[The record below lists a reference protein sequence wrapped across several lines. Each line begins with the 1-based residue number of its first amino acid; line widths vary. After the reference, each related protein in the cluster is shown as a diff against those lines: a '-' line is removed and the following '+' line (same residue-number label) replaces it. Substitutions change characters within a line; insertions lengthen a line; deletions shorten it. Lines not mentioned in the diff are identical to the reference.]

1 MSNGSY
7 YYPTNT
13 PAPKNTG
20 GLNAFQL
27 SVQKVIQQNNAS
39 WNTRINELKQFQNAP
54 KFSTHVEDFWNEQIG
69 LFAGAQTGVMKG
81 TTSVSDAQG
90 EQAKIEKLWGTW
102 TQAAP
107 YIASLGEVVK
117 EYNLS
122 GYSDKLNNPNLE
134 ALFAAMQRN
143 DGSVT
148 LNRVGE
154 KLLLSGSGEMER
166 LDSNGNGTGE
176 MMPWAYDLD
185 LEQFLTSLG
194 VGTYEG
200 TEEKIMDN
208 LNKVIRK
215 RWTKDDI
222 GMEPI
227 INAAIDSTPG
237 VKLEYKIP
245 LIKDGQETDA
255 TTDISFINQDLLE
268 YALNNKGSH
277 AGGDDPG
284 RGSPMWLGTEETTS
298 FMDNENFDSYY
309 ANVLYQD
316 YQPYYNDGG
325 EVEWLIDYD
334 DNGNEIDRVKPW
346 NMADSGVFIPARDK
360 LTSMALQDTSSMPT
374 NLMLKIKDYYKEII
388 ENQFNGDLGNF
399 LKAAEFSDFGPNPYK
414 YMEGANPAS
423 QSFFTK
429 ATEYAASQTGVEE
442 EVVDDTDDPPPPPNP
457 PVRGS
462 MQNAAIKIDNALS
475 MQAGWG
481 AYNMKELIDNMNK
494 VGINIEEMGDIN
506 KDGVV
511 DENDRVPISA
521 WLQTLKVGDEGIS
534 VSIKPVGKLSKEFTI
549 KVEPRKGDKMSNELA
564 KTFADNPKWWGD
576 NNSNGYETNID
587 IPGDAP
593 TDRKANEIWNLLLNE
608 LQKIG
613 VNVQGKRK

>member
-1 MSNGSY
+1 MANGTY
-7 YYPTNT
+7 YYPTNI

-81 TTSVSDAQG
+81 TTSVSDAQN
-90 EQAKIEKLWGTW
+90 EEAKIEKIWGTW

-134 ALFAAMQRN
+134 ALFSAMQRN
-143 DGSVT
+143 DGSVA
-148 LNRVGE
+148 LNRVGD
-154 KLLLSGSGEMER
+154 KLVLSGSGEMER

-185 LEQFLTSLG
+185 LEQFLTSIG

-227 INAAIDSTPG
+227 VNAAIKTYPG
-237 VKLEYKIP
+237 IQLDYKIP
-245 LIKDGQETDA
+245 IMKDGQKTDA
-255 TTDISFINQDLLE
+255 TTQISFINQDFLK
-268 YALNNKGSH
+268 YALNNGGSNS
-277 AGGDDPG
+277 GGDDPS
-284 RGSPMWLGTEETTS
+284 RGAPMWLGTEEHTA

-316 YQPYYNDGG
+316 YQPYYNESG

-334 DNGNEIDRVKPW
+334 DNGNEIERVKPW
-346 NMADSGVFIPARDK
+346 NMADSSVFIPARDK
-360 LTSMALQDTSSMPT
+360 LTSMALESTNLMPS
-374 NLMLKIKDYYKEII
+374 NLMLKIKDEYKQLIDTDY
-388 ENQFNGDLGNF
+388 NGNLGDF
-399 LKAAEFSDFGPNPYK
+399 LKDAQFSDFGANPYK
-414 YMEGANPAS
+414 SMEGTNAAT
-423 QSFFTK
+423 QDFWTK
-429 ATEYAASQTGVEE
+429 ATEYAAEQSGVNEEVVEEVVEPEETEE
-442 EVVDDTDDPPPPPNP
+442 EVIGPAQT
-457 PVRGS
+457 
-462 MQNAAIKIDNALS
+462 AAMAIYDVFS
-475 MQAGWG
+475 QQAGWG
-481 AYNMKELIDNMNK
+481 AYNMPELIEN
-494 VGINIEEMGDIN
+494 INNLTFEMDIAGDMKN
-506 KDGVV
+506 VPV
-511 DENDRVPISA
+511 STWLEN
-521 WLQTLKVGDEGIS
+521 LKVGDEGIV
-534 VSIKPVGKLSKEFTI
+534 VSILPVRDRSKEFTMVV
-549 KVEPRKGDKMSNELA
+549 KPRTGGKFSDELVPQFDGWYGSNNA
-564 KTFADNPKWWGD
+564 
-576 NNSNGYETNID
+576 SGYGKKID

-593 TDRKANEIWNLLLNE
+593 TGRKANEIWDLILKELN
-608 LQKIG
+608 KIG
-613 VNVQGKRK
+613 VNVKGRR

>member
-1 MSNGSY
+1 MANGTY
-7 YYPTNT
+7 YYPTNI

-27 SVQKVIQQNNAS
+27 SVQKAIQQNNAS

-81 TTSVSDAQG
+81 TTSVSDAQN
-90 EQAKIEKLWGTW
+90 EQAKIEKIWGTW

-134 ALFAAMQRN
+134 ALFSAMQRN

-148 LNRVGE
+148 LNRVGD
-154 KLLLSGSGEMER
+154 KLVLSGSGEMER

-185 LEQFLTSLG
+185 LEQFLTSIG

-227 INAAIDSTPG
+227 VNAAIKTYPG
-237 VKLEYKIP
+237 IQLDYKIP
-245 LIKDGQETDA
+245 IMKDGQKTDA
-255 TTDISFINQDLLE
+255 TTQISFINQDFLK
-268 YALNNKGSH
+268 YALNNGGSNS
-277 AGGDDPG
+277 GGDDPS
-284 RGSPMWLGTEETTS
+284 RGAPMWLGTEEHTA

-316 YQPYYNDGG
+316 YQPYYNESG

-334 DNGNEIDRVKPW
+334 DNGNEIERVKPW
-346 NMADSGVFIPARDK
+346 NMADSSVFIPARDK
-360 LTSMALQDTSSMPT
+360 LTSMALESTNLMPS
-374 NLMLKIKDYYKEII
+374 NLMLKIKDEYKQLIDTDY
-388 ENQFNGDLGNF
+388 NGNLGDF
-399 LKAAEFSDFGPNPYK
+399 LKDAQFSDFGANPYK
-414 YMEGANPAS
+414 YMEGTNAAT
-423 QSFFTK
+423 QDFWTK
-429 ATEYAASQTGVEE
+429 ATEYAAEQSGVNEEVVEEVVEPEETEE
-442 EVVDDTDDPPPPPNP
+442 EVIGPAQT
-457 PVRGS
+457 
-462 MQNAAIKIDNALS
+462 AAMAIYDVFS
-475 MQAGWG
+475 QQAGWG
-481 AYNMKELIDNMNK
+481 AYNMPELIEN
-494 VGINIEEMGDIN
+494 INNLTFEMDIAGDMKN
-506 KDGVV
+506 VPV
-511 DENDRVPISA
+511 STWLEN
-521 WLQTLKVGDEGIS
+521 LKVGDEGIV
-534 VSIKPVGKLSKEFTI
+534 VSILPVRDRSKEFTMVV
-549 KVEPRKGDKMSNELA
+549 KPRTGGKFSDELVPQFDGWYGSNNA
-564 KTFADNPKWWGD
+564 
-576 NNSNGYETNID
+576 SGYGKKID

-593 TDRKANEIWNLLLNE
+593 TGRKANEIWDLILKELN
-608 LQKIG
+608 KIG
-613 VNVQGKRK
+613 VNVKGRR

>member
-1 MSNGSY
+1 MANGTY
-7 YYPTNT
+7 YYPTNI

-27 SVQKVIQQNNAS
+27 SVQKTIQQNNAS

-81 TTSVSDAQG
+81 TSSVSDAQN
-90 EQAKIEKLWGTW
+90 EQAKIEKIWGTW

-134 ALFAAMQRN
+134 ALFSAMQRN

-148 LNRVGE
+148 LNRVGD
-154 KLLLSGSGEMER
+154 KLVLSGSGEMER

-185 LEQFLTSLG
+185 LEQFLTSIG

-208 LNKVIRK
+208 LNKIIRK

-227 INAAIDSTPG
+227 VNAAIKTYPG
-237 VKLEYKIP
+237 IQLDYKIP
-245 LIKDGQETDA
+245 IMKDGQETDA
-255 TTDISFINQDLLE
+255 TTQISFINQDFLK
-268 YALNNKGSH
+268 YALNNGGSNS
-277 AGGDDPG
+277 GGDDPS
-284 RGSPMWLGTEETTS
+284 RGAPMWLGTEEHTA

-316 YQPYYNDGG
+316 YQPYYNESG

-334 DNGNEIDRVKPW
+334 DNGNEIERVKPW
-346 NMADSGVFIPARDK
+346 NMSDSSVFIPARDK
-360 LTSMALQDTSSMPT
+360 LTSMALESTNLMPS
-374 NLMLKIKDYYKEII
+374 NLMLKIKDEYKELIDTTY
-388 ENQFNGDLGNF
+388 NGNLGDF
-399 LKAAEFSDFGPNPYK
+399 LKDAQFSDFGANPYK
-414 YMEGANPAS
+414 YMEGTNAAT
-423 QSFFTK
+423 QDFWTK
-429 ATEYAASQTGVEE
+429 ATEYAAEQSGVDE
-442 EVVDDTDDPPPPPNP
+442 EVIDDTDDPPPSNQ

-462 MQNAAIKIDNALS
+462 MQKVALEIDKALS
-475 MQAGWG
+475 LQAGWD
-481 AYNMKELIDNMNK
+481 AYNMTELIENMNK
-494 VGINIEEMGDIN
+494 VGVHFKDYGDVN

-511 DENDRVPISA
+511 NEEDLVPVTDF
-521 WLQTLKVGDEGIS
+521 LQSLKVGEEGIS
-534 VSIKPVGKLSKEFTI
+534 VSIKPVGKTSKKFSIIVKPTSG
-549 KVEPRKGDKMSNELA
+549 KFSDELVPQ
-564 KTFADNPKWWGD
+564 FDGWYG
-576 NNSNGYETNID
+576 NNNARGYGKNID

-593 TDRKANEIWNLLLNE
+593 TNRKANEIWNLLLKE
-608 LQKIG
+608 LNKIG
-613 VNVQGKRK
+613 VNVEGKREI

>member
-1 MSNGSY
+1 MANGTY
-7 YYPTNT
+7 YYPTNI

-81 TTSVSDAQG
+81 TTSVSDAQS
-90 EQAKIEKLWGTW
+90 EQAKIEKIWGTW

-134 ALFAAMQRN
+134 ALFSAMQRN

-148 LNRVGE
+148 LNRVGD
-154 KLLLSGSGEMER
+154 KLVLSGSGEMER

-185 LEQFLTSLG
+185 LEQFLTSIG

-227 INAAIDSTPG
+227 VNAAIKTYPG
-237 VKLEYKIP
+237 IQLDYKIP
-245 LIKDGQETDA
+245 IMKDGQETDA
-255 TTDISFINQDLLE
+255 TTQISFINQDFLK
-268 YALNNKGSH
+268 YALNNGGSNS
-277 AGGDDPG
+277 GGDDPS
-284 RGSPMWLGTEETTS
+284 RGAPMWLGTEEHTA

-316 YQPYYNDGG
+316 YQPYYNEAG

-334 DNGNEIDRVKPW
+334 DNGNEIERVKPW
-346 NMADSGVFIPARDK
+346 NMADSSVFVPARDK
-360 LTSMALQDTSSMPT
+360 LTAMALESTNLMPS
-374 NLMLKIKDYYKEII
+374 NLMLKIKDEYKQLI
-388 ENQFNGDLGNF
+388 ETDYNGNLGDF
-399 LKAAEFSDFGPNPYK
+399 LKDAQFSDFGANPYK
-414 YMEGANPAS
+414 YMEGTNAAT
-423 QSFFTK
+423 QDFWTK
-429 ATEYAASQTGVEE
+429 ATEYAAEQSGVNEE
-442 EVVDDTDDPPPPPNP
+442 EVVEEVEEVVT

-462 MQNAAIKIDNALS
+462 MQNAAIKIDKALS
-475 MQAGWG
+475 MQAGWD
-481 AYNMKELIDNMNK
+481 AYTMTELIDNMNK
-494 VGINIEEMGDIN
+494 VGIHIKDAGDIN
-506 KDGVV
+506 EDGVV
-511 DENDRVPISA
+511 DENDIVPISA
-521 WLQTLKVGDEGIS
+521 WLQALKVGEEGIS
-534 VSIKPVGKLSKEFTI
+534 VSIKPVGKKSTEFSLI
-549 KVEPRKGDKMSNELA
+549 VKPRTGDKFSDELA
-564 KTFADNPKWWGD
+564 KVFKFPWYG
-576 NNSNGYETNID
+576 NNNARGYGINID
-587 IPGDAP
+587 IPGTAP
-593 TDRKANEIWNLLLNE
+593 DGRKANEIWNLILKELN
-608 LQKIG
+608 KIG
-613 VNVQGKRK
+613 VNVEGKKEI